1 MTRYIIRRLL
11 WAVFVIFATSLV
23 VFFVTYLTGDPV
35 GLLVP
40 PEGTKEDYETLR
52 HVYGFDRPL
61 VVQYADFAAR
71 AVRGD
76 FGNSLRHQQ
85 PALPMVIERL
95 PNTAQLALAALIV
108 ALVGSIPLGIIS
120 AVKRRSWI
128 DTSAMTLALLGQCMP
143 TFWLGIMLILVFAV
157 SLRLL
162 PAFGNEGPI
171 SLVLP
176 AITLGA
182 YSMARL
188 ARLTRS
194 NMLEVL
200 QLDYVR
206 TAYAKGLAGW
216 SVILGH
222 AFKNAAIPI
231 VTLIGLEAGNL
242 LSGAIITETV
252 FAYPGI
258 GLLAVQSVINRDVR
272 LIQAVVFVVATI
284 FVVLNLLAD
293 LAYMALDPRIRLA
306 D

>member
-1 MTRYIIRRLL
+1 MTGYIVRRLI
-11 WAVFVIFATSLV
+11 WSMFVVFAASLV

-35 GLLVP
+35 ALLVP
-40 PEGTKEDYETLR
+40 PEGTREDYDTLR
-52 HVYGFDRPL
+52 RRYGFDRPL
-61 VVQYADFAAR
+61 GVQYVDFVTR
-71 AVRGD
+71 AVQGD

-85 PALPMVIERL
+85 PALPMVLERL
-95 PNTAQLALAALIV
+95 PNTIQLALAALGV
-108 ALVGSIPLGIIS
+108 ALIGSIPLGILS

-128 DTSAMTLALLGQCMP
+128 DTAAMTLALLGQCMP
-143 TFWLGIMLILVFAV
+143 TFWLGIMLILLFAV
-157 SLRLL
+157 TFRLF

-194 NMLEVL
+194 NMLEIL
-200 QLDYVR
+200 QLDYIR
-206 TAYAKGLAGW
+206 TAHAKGL
-216 SVILGH
+216 SNRVVVLGH
-222 AFKNAAIPI
+222 GFKNAAIPI
-231 VTLIGLEAGNL
+231 VTLIGLEAGTL

-252 FAYPGI
+252 FAYPGV

-284 FVVLNLLAD
+284 FVAVNFLAD
-293 LAYMALDPRIRLA
+293 LVYVALDPRIRLA
-306 D
+306 R